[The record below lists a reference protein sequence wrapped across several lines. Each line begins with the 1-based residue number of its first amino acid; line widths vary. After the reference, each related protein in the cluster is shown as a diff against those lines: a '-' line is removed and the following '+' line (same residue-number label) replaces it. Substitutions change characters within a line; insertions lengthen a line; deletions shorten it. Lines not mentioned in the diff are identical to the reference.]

1 MSDLIDITLLS
12 SHRVLGSL
20 QAEGA
25 QCEIHKGVADD
36 LIKRGIAKITNELAE
51 DNSDSDSGE

>member
-1 MSDLIDITLLS
+1 MSDLVSITLKTP
-12 SHRVLGSL
+12 HRVLGKS

-36 LIKRGIAKITNELAE
+36 LVKRGIAIYEPAN
-51 DNSDSDSGE
+51 DDRNGEGGE